1 MKEQNGQQART
12 RQCRTSVRGRDFA
25 LVKGLP
31 TALVITA
38 ENDYCVMKAR
48 LMPIRGKTSVNIRP
62 NYWRKIEVDYEG

>member
-12 RQCRTSVRGRDFA
+12 RQCRTSVRGRDFD

-48 LMPIRGKTSVNIRP
+48 LMPIRGKTSVTFVQIIDE
-62 NYWRKIEVDYEG
+62 K

>member
-12 RQCRTSVRGRDFA
+12 RQCMTLVRGRDFA

-62 NYWRKIEVDYEG
+62 NYWRKMGVDYEG

>member
-1 MKEQNGQQART
+1 
-12 RQCRTSVRGRDFA
+12 VRGRDFA

-48 LMPIRGKTSVNIRP
+48 LMPIRGKTSVDIRP
-62 NYWRKIEVDYEG
+62 NYWRKIEVDYDG

>member
-1 MKEQNGQQART
+1 MDSKQEHANAGL
-12 RQCRTSVRGRDFA
+12 QCARDFD

>member
-1 MKEQNGQQART
+1 MFSPSIAI
-12 RQCRTSVRGRDFA
+12 
-25 LVKGLP
+25 VK
-31 TALVITA
+31 LVITA